1 VLCGIKIKG
10 VATMRQIHILIID
23 ESPDLAKSFG
33 NLIIDVFGI
42 NAVLVKYAYNL
53 HDGLKLVGQME
64 YHFVFTRAYFSS
76 GDSVYTR
83 SLFKKESINPSVKII
98 ALSFNNESG
107 FRSQIINTG
116 ISNTLIKDQ
125 IDVDELAFV
134 FEIMKRTCLQT
145 ANTEEESA
153 CEFHLSAAKLWQED
167 PTI

>member
-1 VLCGIKIKG
+1 VLCGIEIQEG
-10 VATMRQIHILIID
+10 VTMRQIHILIID

-33 NLIIDVFGI
+33 NLIIDVFGM

-76 GDSVYTR
+76 GDSAYTR

-107 FRSQIINTG
+107 FRSQVINTG
-116 ISNTLIKDQ
+116 INNSLIKDQ

-134 FEIMKRTCLQT
+134 FEIMKRTGLPT
-145 ANTEEESA
+145 ISDTEEE
-153 CEFHLSAAKLWQED
+153 LSRESNF
-167 PTI
+167 TI